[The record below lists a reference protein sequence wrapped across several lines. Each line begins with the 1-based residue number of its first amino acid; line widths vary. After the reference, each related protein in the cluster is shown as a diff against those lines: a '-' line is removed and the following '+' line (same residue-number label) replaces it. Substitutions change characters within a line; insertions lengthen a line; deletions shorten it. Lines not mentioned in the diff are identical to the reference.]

1 MTVTKVGIHM
11 PVDYDRDA
19 EPVLTEFRY
28 FLDDDEEVEA
38 TFNVYET
45 TDGVGA
51 LIGWY
56 LEAVG
61 LVTFHRADS
70 IEEAIAWVYE
80 QITPWRNLHDDK
92 EN

>member
-1 MTVTKVGIHM
+1 MSVTRLGIHV
-11 PVDYDRDA
+11 PVDYDRNA

-28 FLDDDEEVEA
+28 FIDEPDEVEA

-45 TDGVGA
+45 PDGIGA

-70 IEEAIAWVYE
+70 IEEATVWVYE
-80 QITPWRNLHDDK
+80 QVKPWTTTTYGRD
-92 EN
+92 